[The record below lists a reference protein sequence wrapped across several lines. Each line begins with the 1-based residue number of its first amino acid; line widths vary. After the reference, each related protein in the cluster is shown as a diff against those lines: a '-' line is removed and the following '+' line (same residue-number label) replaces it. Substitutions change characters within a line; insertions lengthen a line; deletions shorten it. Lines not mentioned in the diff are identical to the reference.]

1 MIQIWIMAEYS
12 RRRTTFTDLM
22 SLAEAEVPSRPE
34 VEGFLEN
41 YERRNY
47 FQIMKE
53 KYEESGQPIH
63 LLKLIGIYKE
73 DATAKEVGE
82 YIQGI
87 MKTIEKAEERENI
100 PPSTGLL
107 LLYKDVCLNCIEAT
121 IDQINSLIATHA
133 LEIANGRGLLEE
145 VKVLIVVHD
154 IYGRSYTSVGL
165 STSSSSIPE
174 RLSHKWLWHE
184 VEDLYQEESSFD
196 ARNSILNLS
205 KNVIQVCRHLQEA
218 EFTQSNL
225 QMYFGIKTELN
236 YMKNN
241 IMKLYNIKYLLTV
254 KEYMDKYFG
263 PQFYLS
269 HDDIVWPI
277 PTKDKLL

>member
-1 MIQIWIMAEYS
+1 MYNRSLSINIQIWIMAEYT

-47 FQIMKE
+47 LQIMNE

-73 DATAKEVGE
+73 DATEKEVGE
-82 YIQGI
+82 YIHGI
-87 MKTIEKAEERENI
+87 MKTIEKAEERQNI

-154 IYGRSYTSVGL
+154 
-165 STSSSSIPE
+165 IPE

-254 KEYMDKYFG
+254 KEYMFKYFG

-269 HDDIVWPI
+269 HDATVAD
-277 PTKDKLL
+277 